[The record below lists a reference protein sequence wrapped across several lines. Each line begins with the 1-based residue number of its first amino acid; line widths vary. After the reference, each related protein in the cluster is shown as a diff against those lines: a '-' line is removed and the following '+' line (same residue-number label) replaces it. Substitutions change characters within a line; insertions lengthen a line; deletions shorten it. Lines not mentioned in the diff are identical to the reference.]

1 MYVYFYTHDMEL
13 EYFEKYCY
21 VLGHRTHIS
30 RLSWLQT
37 QTDPHDFNPLFARIY
52 KTQTT
57 TIGLLAGFWGVNFIP
72 LKYISKYIRIENI
85 IVTII
90 TNKECV
96 YQDLHSIV
104 ISGCSFKIDYCG
116 FSYEF

>member
-1 MYVYFYTHDMEL
+1 MVEMLREGKSL
-13 EYFEKYCY
+13 
-21 VLGHRTHIS
+21 
-30 RLSWLQT
+30 RLN
-37 QTDPHDFNPLFARIY
+37 HLFVW
-52 KTQTT
+52 QNHQ
-57 TIGLLAGFWGVNFIP
+57 GLSVQNMDVPFIP